1 MSANKKEAGG
11 GVNPSPPPVT
21 PLVTL
26 EQMQDMIMFF
36 KQVFEDSSLG
46 WWIKAAG
53 LGGIAVLVASVLEVI
68 HLGWQAVR
76 YIWRF

>member
-1 MSANKKEAGG
+1 MSANKKDGG
-11 GVNPSPPPVT
+11 GVNPSLPPAT
-21 PLVTL
+21 LLVTL

-53 LGGIAVLVASVLEVI
+53 LGGIAVFVASVLEVI

-76 YIWRF
+76 YIWKF

>member
-1 MSANKKEAGG
+1 MSASGKKGG
-11 GVNPSPPPVT
+11 GVNPSPQPPTSV
-21 PLVTL
+21 VTL

-53 LGGIAVLVASVLEVI
+53 LGGIAVFIASVLEVI
-68 HLGWQAVR
+68 HLGWQAAR
-76 YIWRF
+76 YIWKF

>member
-1 MSANKKEAGG
+1 
-11 GVNPSPPPVT
+11 
-21 PLVTL
+21 
-26 EQMQDMIMFF
+26 MIMFF

-53 LGGIAVLVASVLEVI
+53 AGGIAVLVASVLEII

-76 YIWRF
+76 YIWKF